1 MDDCHYE
8 REHLLSFIHT
18 DNNFSIK
25 YDTALPTCTLV
36 HNTND
41 TISVIIWQYYGYHN
55 IHFFMFIISI

>member
-41 TISVIIWQYYGYHN
+41 TISVIILPYYGYHN